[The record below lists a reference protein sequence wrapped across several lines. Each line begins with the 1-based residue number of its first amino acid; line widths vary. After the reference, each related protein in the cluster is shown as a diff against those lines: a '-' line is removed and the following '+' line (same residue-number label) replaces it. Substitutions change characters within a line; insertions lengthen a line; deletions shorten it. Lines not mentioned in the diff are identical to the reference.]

1 MQYWILKTEP
11 DVFSFEDLLKKQ
23 SACWDGVRNYQ
34 ARKNLRAMELGDITV
49 IYHSNIGKE
58 AVGVAKVVKKAY
70 QDPTT
75 KQDWSAVDVVPI
87 EKLKKPVSLEQMK
100 KDKILKNISL
110 VRQSRLS
117 VSPISKNDFERIK
130 TLSKI

>member
-11 DVFSFEDLLKKQ
+11 DVFSFEDLINKKT
-23 SACWDGVRNYQ
+23 ACWDGVRNYQ
-34 ARKNLRAMELGDITV
+34 ARKNLRLMELGDIAI

-58 AVGVAKVVKKAY
+58 AVGIAKVVKKAY